1 MEDISLKNDYE
12 SKQVNKKKSP
22 LKNMLARMKVSN
34 ESPSQVN
41 NNNFKS
47 PGQSPKGLLNET
59 GIMLNNIKNCNDI
72 NNTVKLST

>member
-1 MEDISLKNDYE
+1 
-12 SKQVNKKKSP
+12 
-22 LKNMLARMKVSN
+22 MKVSN